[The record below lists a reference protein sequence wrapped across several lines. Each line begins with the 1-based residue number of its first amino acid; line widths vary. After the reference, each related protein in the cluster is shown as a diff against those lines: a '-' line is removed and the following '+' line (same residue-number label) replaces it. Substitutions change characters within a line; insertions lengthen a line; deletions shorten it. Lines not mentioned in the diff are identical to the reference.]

1 MGDFILSKIN
11 RTSKKYSEDFKLRA
25 VKLYLEGDKSYKTVA
40 LEVGMSSPTPLKDW
54 VNRYREGR
62 SFEDKRGK
70 HTNHRFNGFQRTKF
84 VSIEE
89 ERDYLKAQVAFLKKR
104 YQNLDQGGKTPK
116 ESRFEIIEEM
126 KVKYPITMLVKI
138 AEVSRS
144 GFYKW
149 RKSAEN
155 QQSNKN
161 KEEAVKSHIHAIHS
175 IRPYYGYPRITD
187 RLREEGLVVNHK
199 KVYRLM
205 KELEIKSV
213 IRKKRKYFGRDESNV
228 YLNLLNRQFKT
239 QMPNIAFGTDITF
252 IKVGN
257 KFYYLSVI
265 QDLYNNEVVSWKCSD
280 RNDIKLVIET
290 VSDLCKK
297 RNVHGSI
304 LHSDQGFQYT
314 STKYSQFL
322 EKNNMLGSHSRKGN
336 CLDNACVESFFSHF
350 KCEMVYLS
358 NFNSEQ
364 EPIQAIEEYIHFY
377 NNERSQKRLNRCS
390 PVKYRLT
397 TAA

>member
-1 MGDFILSKIN
+1 LGDFILSKIN

-40 LEVGMSSPTPLKDW
+40 LEVGMPSPTPLKDW

-62 SFEDKRGK
+62 TFEDKRGK
-70 HTNHRFNGFQRTKF
+70 HTNHRFNGFHKTKF

-89 ERDYLKAQVAFLKKR
+89 ERDYLKAQLAFLKKR
-104 YQNLDQGGKTPK
+104 YQNLNQGGKTPK

-126 KVKYPITMLVKI
+126 KDKYPITILVKI

-144 GFYKW
+144 CFYKW

-187 RLREEGLVVNHK
+187 RLREEGLIVNHK

-228 YLNLLNRQFKT
+228 YPNLLNRQFKT
-239 QMPNIAFGTDITF
+239 QMPKLLLGQILL
-252 IKVGN
+252 
-257 KFYYLSVI
+257 LS
-265 QDLYNNEVVSWKCSD
+265 
-280 RNDIKLVIET
+280 R
-290 VSDLCKK
+290 
-297 RNVHGSI
+297 
-304 LHSDQGFQYT
+304 
-314 STKYSQFL
+314 
-322 EKNNMLGSHSRKGN
+322 
-336 CLDNACVESFFSHF
+336 
-350 KCEMVYLS
+350 
-358 NFNSEQ
+358 
-364 EPIQAIEEYIHFY
+364 
-377 NNERSQKRLNRCS
+377 
-390 PVKYRLT
+390 
-397 TAA
+397 